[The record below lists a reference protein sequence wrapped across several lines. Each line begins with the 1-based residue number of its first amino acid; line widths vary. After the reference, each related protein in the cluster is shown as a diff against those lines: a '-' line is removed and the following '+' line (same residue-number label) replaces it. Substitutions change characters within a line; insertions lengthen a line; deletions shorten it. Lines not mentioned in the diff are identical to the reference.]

1 MERRR
6 SAIRTA
12 VVWDALEPMLGA
24 AGRRL
29 RVVDLGGGTGGFAVR
44 IAGLGHDV
52 LVVDPSPD
60 ALASLERRAAETGAS
75 SADGS
80 VHGVLG
86 DAESLL
92 DLVDADT
99 VDLVL
104 CHGLLEVV
112 EQPSRALGAAAGAL
126 VAGGVL
132 SVVAAQ
138 RSGAVFGRVLA
149 GHLAEAQR
157 MYDDPDGRGGPTDA
171 LLRRFTEGELHTLL
185 VGAGLEVTGVRGVR
199 VFTDHLT
206 SALVDSDPDAA
217 DLLQALESAAADR
230 ADYRAIATRL
240 HLLAAKR

>member
-1 MERRR
+1 VERRR

-12 VVWDALEPMLGA
+12 VVWDALEPMLGDA
-24 AGRRL
+24 SSAL
-29 RVVDLGGGTGGFAVR
+29 QVVDLGGGTGGFAVR

-60 ALASLERRAAETGAS
+60 ALASLERRAAEAAVSG
-75 SADGS
+75 SAGS

-92 DLVDADT
+92 DLVEPGS
-99 VDLVL
+99 VDVVL

-112 EQPSRALGAAAGAL
+112 EQPARALEAAAGAL

-138 RSGAVFGRVLA
+138 RSGGVFGRVLA

-157 MYDDPDGRGGPTDA
+157 MYADPDGRGGPTDA
-171 LLRRFTEGELHTLL
+171 LLRRFSERELRALL
-185 VGAGLEVTGVRGVR
+185 AGAGLEVTGVRGVR
-199 VFTDHLT
+199 VFADHLT
-206 SALVDSDPDAA
+206 STLVDSDPDAA
-217 DLLQALESAAADR
+217 DLLQALESAAADQ
-230 ADYRAIATRL
+230 ADYRAIATQL
-240 HLLAAKR
+240 HLLADRR